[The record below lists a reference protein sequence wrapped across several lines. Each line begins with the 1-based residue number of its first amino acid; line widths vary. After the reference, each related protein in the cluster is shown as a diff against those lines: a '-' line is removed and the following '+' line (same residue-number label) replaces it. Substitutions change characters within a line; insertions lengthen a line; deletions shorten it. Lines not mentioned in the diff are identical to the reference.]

1 MSLPS
6 EVDPHGNRIP
16 GGTLAEL
23 RSKYDL
29 GENDLGA
36 PMIQQDGGCY
46 DGLSPTGPNL
56 NRGAESLLSFQ
67 LATVRIAALSPSES
81 VTSIAAGG

>member
-1 MSLPS
+1 MWL
-6 EVDPHGNRIP
+6 DRARH
-16 GGTLAEL
+16 A
-23 RSKYDL
+23 YDWFL

-36 PMIQQDGGCY
+36 LMVQANDGGCY
-46 DGLSPTGPNL
+46 DGLTRNGPNL

-67 LATVRIAALSPSES
+67 LAAARMAGLPLHSQE